1 MKGVVLIGAT
11 GSIGSN
17 TLEVVRRH
25 PGKLRLVGVAAGK
38 NRERLDAVARE
49 FAAPHTSLFAEEGV
63 DGLVRL
69 ATLDEADIVLLAATG
84 TVGLRPALAALE
96 AGKTLALASKEVLV
110 LAGGLVMETARR
122 HGARILPVDSEH
134 NAIFQCLHGRP
145 ADASVR
151 RLILTASGGAFR
163 DLPPEALVRV
173 TPEDATRHPNWD
185 MGPKI
190 TVDSATMANKG
201 LELIEARWLFGLP
214 PEQLDV
220 VLHPQSLVHSMVEFI
235 DGSILAQLS
244 PPSMTFAIQYA
255 LLHPERADGTAER
268 LDLTRALQLCFA
280 PVDLERYPCLRL
292 AREALESG
300 GGAPAVFNAAN
311 EVAVTRFLEN
321 RLPFVAIPEVIAHC
335 LESLSPPA
343 HDVPL
348 EELLA
353 TEESARTVASRF
365 ADRRARR

>member
-1 MKGVVLIGAT
+1 MKRVVLIGAT
-11 GSIGSN
+11 GSIGAN
-17 TLEVVRRH
+17 TLEVLRRH
-25 PGKLRLVGVAAGK
+25 PDKLRLTGVAAGQ
-38 NRERLDAVARE
+38 NRDRLDAIARE
-49 FAAPHTSLFAEEGV
+49 FAVPHTSLFREEGV

-69 ATLDEADIVLLAATG
+69 ATLGEADVILLAATG

-110 LAGGLVMETARR
+110 LAGELVMATARR

-134 NAIFQCLHGRP
+134 NAIFQCLHGQP
-145 ADASVR
+145 ADASVS

-163 DLPPEALVRV
+163 DLPAEALARV

-220 VLHPQSLVHSMVEFI
+220 VLHTQSLVHSMVEFI

-255 LLHPERADGTAER
+255 LLHPERADGTTER
-268 LDLTRALQLCFA
+268 LDLTRALRLDFA
-280 PVDLERYPCLRL
+280 PVDTARHPCLRL
-292 AREALESG
+292 AREAMESG

-311 EVAVTRFLEN
+311 EVAVERFLEN
-321 RLPFVAIPEVIAHC
+321 RLPFIAIPDVIAHC
-335 LESLSPPA
+335 LESVAPPA
-343 HDVPL
+343 RADSLPA
-348 EELLA
+348 LLA
-353 TEESARTVASRF
+353 AEEEARVE
-365 ADRRARR
+365 ARRHADARGGA

>member
-17 TLEVVRRH
+17 TVEVLRRH
-25 PGKLRLVGVAAGK
+25 PGKLRLVGVAAGQ
-38 NRERLDAVARE
+38 NRERLDAIARE
-49 FAAPHTSLFAEEGV
+49 FGTQHTSLFREEGV

-151 RLILTASGGAFR
+151 RLVLTASGGTFR
-163 DLPPEALVRV
+163 DLPPEALAHV

-201 LELIEARWLFGLP
+201 LELIEAHWLFGLP

-255 LLHPERADGTAER
+255 LLHPKRADGTAER
-268 LDLTRALQLCFA
+268 LDLTRALQLDFA
-280 PVDLERYPCLRL
+280 PVDTTRYPCLRL
-292 AREALESG
+292 ARNAMETG

-311 EVAVTRFLEN
+311 EIAVNRFLEN

-343 HDVPL
+343 HDSSL

-353 TEESARTVASRF
+353 TEENARTVAGRF
-365 ADRRARR
+365 ADSRARG

>member
-11 GSIGSN
+11 GSIGWN
-17 TLEVVRRH
+17 TLEVVRQH
-25 PGKLRLVGVAAGK
+25 AGKLRLVGVAAAQ
-38 NRERLDAVARE
+38 NRERLDAIARE
-49 FAAPHTSLFAEEGV
+49 FAVPHTSLFADEGV
-63 DGLVRL
+63 EGLLRL
-69 ATLDEADIVLLAATG
+69 ATLEEADTVLLAATG

-110 LAGGLVMETARR
+110 VAGGLVMETARR

-163 DLPPEALVRV
+163 NLPSEALDRV
-173 TPEDATRHPNWD
+173 TPEDATQHPNWD

-201 LELIEARWLFGLP
+201 LELIEAHWLFGLP
-214 PEQLDV
+214 PDQLDV
-220 VLHPQSLVHSMVEFI
+220 VLHTQSLVHSMVEFI
-235 DGSILAQLS
+235 DGSVLAQLS

-255 LLHPERADGTAER
+255 LLYPERADSTAER
-268 LDLTRALQLCFA
+268 LDFSRALQLDFA
-280 PVDLERYPCLRL
+280 PVDMKRYACLRL
-292 AREALESG
+292 AREAMEAG

-311 EVAVTRFLEN
+311 EVAVNRFLEK
-321 RLPFVAIPEVIAHC
+321 RLPFVAIPDVIAHC

-343 HDVPL
+343 HDGTV

-365 ADRRARR
+365 ADTRMRA